1 MKFSENWLRA
11 FVNPPVDRAELCQR
25 LTMAGLEVEAVEPL
39 GAGLDGVVVAEI
51 VGCETHPNADKL
63 RVCSVSIG
71 RSETLQ
77 IVCGAPNVR
86 VGLKA
91 PLATVGAK
99 LPNGT
104 EIKKAAL
111 RGVESSGMLC
121 SAKELG
127 VDADASGLMELPA
140 DAPVGKPLAEYLGLP
155 DATIELKLTPNRP
168 DCLGLRGL
176 AYDVS
181 ALFGTSMHELKADPV
196 VATIATQREVRLDA
210 GADCPR
216 FCGRMIEG
224 INARASTPFWMAERL
239 RRSGL
244 RPISLLV
251 DVTNYVMLELGQP
264 MHAFDASKLTGTG
277 FISVRHA
284 RAGEKLK
291 LLDEREVELNPEFLV
306 VTDADKPVSLGGV
319 MGGYD
324 TRITTDTR
332 DVFLEAAHWRPAAI
346 MGRSRKLG
354 LHTDAA
360 HRFERGVDPELPR
373 IAIERATRLILD
385 AAGGK
390 AGPLTE
396 AVRTADLPQ
405 NNPVRLRRDRL
416 VRVLG
421 MRVADTE
428 VERILRALGMRVESN
443 ADGWQVLAP
452 SRRFDIDIE
461 EDLIEEIARVY
472 GYDRVPTRLPSG
484 ELRLGLRPEA
494 EVAPARLRAQLA
506 ARGYR
511 EAICYSFVARDLLE
525 RWNLADAAVAL
536 ANPLSAD
543 LAVMRTALLPG
554 LVEALKHNLNRQQD
568 RTRLFETGLVF
579 AKTDGELS
587 QIPHVAGAACGR
599 ASPESWA
606 TEKRELDFFDVKAD
620 VESALALAG
629 HRANLSFRQLAVPH
643 LHPGRSAEIVLDG
656 MPVGT
661 VGGLHPR
668 LLKALDLDCDV
679 YVFEVDL
686 ASLSAGRVP
695 RAGVLSRFPSLR
707 RDIAIVVSNQVS
719 YAAIQACIRGALGG
733 QLAEVVVFDQYLD
746 ANLGD
751 DAKSLAMGLILQ
763 DDSRTL
769 TDEDADKCVAR
780 AIAALESEC
789 QARLR
794 G

>member
-1 MKFSENWLRA
+1 MKFSENWLRE

-25 LTMAGLEVEAVEPL
+25 LTMAGLEVEAVEAL

-63 RVCSVSIG
+63 RICSVSIG
-71 RSETLQ
+71 QSQTLQ
-77 IVCGAPNVR
+77 IVCGAPNAR

-91 PLATVGAK
+91 PLAMVGAK

-104 EIKKAAL
+104 QIKKAAL
-111 RGVESSGMLC
+111 RGVESNGMLC

-140 DAPVGKPLAEYLGLP
+140 DAPIGKPLAEYLGLP

-176 AYDVS
+176 ADDVAAQFS
-181 ALFGTSMHELKADPV
+181 VTVNEPQLA
-196 VATIATQREVRLDA
+196 ATVPASITTQREVRLEA

-216 FCGRMIEG
+216 FCGRIIEG
-224 INARASTPFWMAERL
+224 IDAHAPTPFWMAERL

-251 DVTNYVMLELGQP
+251 DVTNYVMLESGQP
-264 MHAFDASKLTGTG
+264 MHAFDASKLTGVIG
-277 FISVRHA
+277 VRHA
-284 RAGEKLK
+284 RDGEKLK
-291 LLDEREVELNPEFLV
+291 LLDEREVALNPEFLV

-324 TRITTDTR
+324 TRITTNTR

-396 AVRTADLPQ
+396 SVRMADLPQ
-405 NNPVRLRRDRL
+405 NKPVRLRRDRL
-416 VRVLG
+416 ARVLG
-421 MRVADTE
+421 MHVADAE
-428 VERILRALGMRVESN
+428 VDRILRALGMRVESN
-443 ADGWQVLAP
+443 AEGWQVLAP

-461 EDLIEEIARVY
+461 EDLIEEIARVH
-472 GYDRVPTRLPSG
+472 GYDRVPTRSPSG

-511 EAICYSFVARDLLE
+511 EAICYSFVARDLLQ
-525 RWNLADAAVAL
+525 RWGLAEGGVAL

-554 LVEALKHNLNRQQD
+554 LVEALKHNLNRQQE

-579 AKTDGELS
+579 AQTDGELS
-587 QIPHVAGAACGR
+587 QVPHVAAAACGR
-599 ASPESWA
+599 AAPESWA
-606 TEKRELDFFDVKAD
+606 TEKRELDFFDIKAD

-629 HRANLSFRQLAVPH
+629 HRANVSFRQLAVAH

-656 MPVGT
+656 MPVGV

-668 LLKALDLDCDV
+668 LLKALDLDRDV
-679 YVFEVDL
+679 YVFELNLTSV
-686 ASLSAGRVP
+686 STGHVP
-695 RAGVLSRFPSLR
+695 RAGALSRFPSLR
-707 RDIAIVVSNQVS
+707 RDIAIVVSSQVS
-719 YAAIQACIRGALGG
+719 YAAIQACVRGALGS
-733 QLAEVVVFDQYLD
+733 QLAEVVVFDQYLG

-751 DAKSLAMGLILQ
+751 EVKSLAMGLILQ

-769 TDEDADKCVAR
+769 TDEVADKCVAR